1 MLRAMF
7 TGFRSLRKESAMEL
21 TDWLTNIVERLHQR
35 GVTDITDRDVVNK
48 RLSALDATFDPIIAE
63 IKQRPDY
70 EELHY
75 VEIMMLLS
83 LHGEK
88 MELEN
93 VDQESSSEGEG
104 EILSHYGISQ

>member
-1 MLRAMF
+1 MF

-21 TDWLTNIVERLHQR
+21 TDRLTNIVERLHQR
-35 GVTDITDRDVVNK
+35 GVTDITYGDVVNK
-48 RLSALDATFDPIIAE
+48 LLRTLDTTYHSIIAE

-75 VEIMMLLS
+75 VEVMALLS
-83 LHGEK
+83 IHEVK

-93 VDQESSSEGEG
+93 ADQESS
-104 EILSHYGISQ
+104 